1 MVDPPLGGE
10 GDGLW
15 ARTGSGGAGGLCF
28 VLSYRYGPISN
39 SDLFFFRLREE
50 FMEKL
55 KKKTLLVLKKR

>member
-50 FMEKL
+50 FMENSRRRIS
-55 KKKTLLVLKKR
+55 LVPRRK